1 MSWQRPSYSPAGS
14 ATGESLID
22 RLARLGCQM
31 VAWVFFRPKLVGQ
44 KNMPVQG
51 PALLVANHVT
61 FLDGFLI
68 GACLPRLVR
77 FLVWKPYFKLQ
88 PLHLV
93 FRHIHAIPVGTD
105 DLSEVLETIRG
116 ARSALREG
124 HIVCIFAEGSIT
136 RTGQLLP
143 FKRGLEKIVEG
154 LDVPIVPMHLDGL
167 WGSPFSFADGR
178 MAWKMASQLRPAV
191 TISFG
196 PWMPPSSTA
205 DQVRQA
211 IQDLE
216 HAGRGQKV
224 SRAFSSSEVC
234 HD

>member
-1 MSWQRPSYSPAGS
+1 MFGGWRSRRS
-14 ATGESLID
+14 ADSETEESIID
-22 RLARLGCQM
+22 RLARLACQM
-31 VAWVFFRPKLVGQ
+31 VAGVFFRDKIVGQ
-44 KNMPVQG
+44 ENVPVRG

-77 FLVWKPYFKLQ
+77 FLVWKPYFKIQ
-88 PLHLV
+88 PLEWF
-93 FRHIHAIPVGTD
+93 FRRIHAIPVGTD
-105 DLSEVLETIRG
+105 TRSEVLDAIRG
-116 ARSALREG
+116 ARNALREG
-124 HIVCIFAEGSIT
+124 HTVCIFAEGSIT
-136 RTGQLLP
+136 RTGELLP

-167 WGSPFSFADGR
+167 WGSPFSLAGGR
-178 MAWKMASQLRPAV
+178 IALKMASQLRAPV

-196 PWMPPSSTA
+196 AWMPPASTA

-211 IQDLE
+211 IQDLGR
-216 HAGRGQKV
+216 AGRRAKE
-224 SRAFSSSEVC
+224 SRPFSSSEVS

>member
-1 MSWQRPSYSPAGS
+1 MFGHWPSYSRAGS
-14 ATGESLID
+14 ETGESIID

-31 VAWVFFRPKLVGQ
+31 VAGVFFRPKVVGR
-44 KNMPVQG
+44 KNMPAQG

-77 FLVWKPYFKLQ
+77 FLVWKPYFKIQ
-88 PLHLV
+88 PLHWV

-105 DLSEVLETIRG
+105 DLSEVLEAIRG

-143 FKRGLEKIVEG
+143 FK
-154 LDVPIVPMHLDGL
+154 
-167 WGSPFSFADGR
+167 
-178 MAWKMASQLRPAV
+178 
-191 TISFG
+191 
-196 PWMPPSSTA
+196 
-205 DQVRQA
+205 
-211 IQDLE
+211 
-216 HAGRGQKV
+216 
-224 SRAFSSSEVC
+224 
-234 HD
+234 